1 MSLAIITQCVA
12 RNSILKL
19 HCHTISKYFKNYNH
33 YIYFPFGKES
43 YTEIINEYNI
53 KAYDPSDVMW
63 RRNDSVPDSGYGMM
77 LNEVLEDK
85 FIFLHD
91 DVYFNDLFDYNTVVQ
106 DLSSHDF
113 IGCLDSVSLDTPYP
127 YDQVLYKKIP
137 IYKLRIGTYFMCG
150 DKNVF
155 LSNNMSTGSMKYLLP
170 ILSNILLNNY
180 KLKIKKTIMVD
191 GGFNF
196 NFEILKNKY
205 SVKRY
210 EHLKGVVHM
219 ERFSNFFISR
229 GLKPFTVNEKLWRE
243 NKFKYDSKKKK
254 NDKKVLMKFAL
265 ILENNNIHDDF
276 LNTNTIKS
284 MFTN

>member
-91 DVYFNDLFDYNTVVQ
+91 DVYFNDLFD
-106 DLSSHDF
+106 
-113 IGCLDSVSLDTPYP
+113 
-127 YDQVLYKKIP
+127 
-137 IYKLRIGTYFMCG
+137 
-150 DKNVF
+150 
-155 LSNNMSTGSMKYLLP
+155 
-170 ILSNILLNNY
+170 
-180 KLKIKKTIMVD
+180 
-191 GGFNF
+191 
-196 NFEILKNKY
+196 
-205 SVKRY
+205 
-210 EHLKGVVHM
+210 
-219 ERFSNFFISR
+219 
-229 GLKPFTVNEKLWRE
+229 
-243 NKFKYDSKKKK
+243 
-254 NDKKVLMKFAL
+254 
-265 ILENNNIHDDF
+265 
-276 LNTNTIKS
+276 
-284 MFTN
+284 